1 MEGKFFFGHYLI
13 WVMLLLWQI
22 HGYKSCIL
30 KERKALLELKG
41 YLISKSSESLV
52 GSVLKAP
59 PEEPDLEYGE
69 AISVLSNYETWTN
82 DTKSDCCRWNGIKC
96 NRTSGRVNGLSVGSV
111 YFREPNSLL
120 NLSFLHPF
128 DEVQSLNLSGERYVQ
143 SYSGFF
149 DDVEGYKSL
158 RRLRNLEVLDVSWN
172 DLSNSIFPFLNAAT
186 SLTTLFLR
194 GNFRDG
200 PFPIKEFSHLTK
212 LKALDLSLNKFSGSM
227 ELQELKNLKNFEL
240 LNLCGNRLHGF
251 ISELTNLPK
260 LELLNLA
267 RNNFS
272 GPITAVCD
280 MKNLRELDLSEN
292 HFVGQLPLCLGSL
305 KKLRVLD
312 LSSNQF
318 SGNIPSSFSSLE
330 SLEYLS
336 LLNNN
341 FSSLFSLNPLTNLT
355 NLKVFKVSSTS
366 DKVQVESEGNSE
378 PKFQLRVAVL
388 RSCSLEKIPSF
399 LVYQKNLRLV
409 DLSSNRLSGNPPTW
423 LLLNNTQLEVLLLQ
437 KNSFTIFQMPTMVHS
452 LQVFDFSSNNIGGI
466 LPDSIG
472 LALPNLVHLNASSN
486 WFQGNF
492 PSSMGEMKNISFL
505 DLSYNNL
512 SGKLPRRFLRGCFQL
527 KYLKLSHNKF
537 SGHFL
542 PRRTSFTLLEVLR
555 IDNNLFTGKIG
566 VGLLGFT
573 YLSMLDMSHNCFTG
587 TIPSWISEFSNL
599 DFLLLANNFLEGTI
613 PPSLL
618 LVEFLDL
625 SGNLLSGALPSSQV
639 QGRIFFLN
647 NNNLTG
653 SIPDTLLEGV
663 QILDLRNN
671 KLSGSIPQFVN
682 TQDIKFLLL
691 RGNNL
696 TGSIP
701 RQLCDLSNIRLLDLS
716 DNKLNGFIPSC
727 LYKSSVLRGG
737 KESDIIYG
745 QYYRTLTFHS
755 EYYRSIFLVEEFQVY
770 SSAFQEIEIKFAT
783 KQRYDSYSPGESWYS
798 DSYTPGESLYSDSYS
813 PEESWLSDPGTNTSQ
828 FRRGILDYMYGMD
841 LSNNELSGVI
851 PTELGGLWKLRS
863 LNLSHNFLSS
873 SIPSSF
879 SNLKDIESLDLSYNM
894 LHGSIP
900 QQLTSLTFLEVFD
913 VSHNNISGIIPQGRQ
928 FNTFNESRYLGNPLL
943 CGPPTHISCEAKKS
957 SEEANKGGG
966 EEENE
971 ADMNRVVFYYGT
983 ASVYV
988 TTLVCIVVLMCF
1000 DCPWR
1005 RAWLRIVDA
1014 FIASAKNMLF

>member
-1 MEGKFFFGHYLI
+1 M
-13 WVMLLLWQI
+13 VASMMPLLSVVFI
-22 HGYKSCIL
+22 KYTDTKAAFRK
-30 KERKALLELKG
+30 KERLCW
-41 YLISKSSESLV
+41 SSRITSSLV
-52 GSVLKAP
+52 GSVLKAQ

-69 AISVLSNYETWTN
+69 AIPNLSNYETWSN

-96 NRTSGRVNGLSVGSV
+96 NRTSGRVIGLSVGV
-111 YFREPNSLL
+111 GYFREPSLL

-158 RRLRNLEVLDVSWN
+158 RRLRNLEILDVSRN
-172 DLSNSIFPFLNAAT
+172 DLNNSIFPFLNAAT

-200 PFPIKEFSHLTK
+200 PFPIKE
-212 LKALDLSLNKFSGSM
+212 
-227 ELQELKNLKNFEL
+227 LKNLKNLEV
-240 LNLCGNRLHGF
+240 LNLSGNRLHGF
-251 ISELTNLPK
+251 ISELMNLPK

-272 GPITAVCD
+272 GPITAVCE
-280 MKNLRELDLSEN
+280 MRNLRELDLSEN
-292 HFVGQLPLCLGSL
+292 HFVGPLPLCLGSL

-312 LSSNQF
+312 LSSNQL
-318 SGNIPSSFSSLE
+318 SGNLPSRRKLLSEFMMISCSGSSFSSLE

-341 FSSLFSLNPLTNLT
+341 FSSVFSLNPLNNLT

-366 DKVQVESEGNSE
+366 DKVQVETEDNSE
-378 PKFQLRVAVL
+378 PNFQLTVAVL
-388 RSCSLEKIPSF
+388 RSCSLEKIPPF

-409 DLSSNRLSGNPPTW
+409 DLSSNKLSGTVPTW
-423 LLLNNTQLEVLLLQ
+423 LLLNNTELEVLLLQ
-437 KNSFTIFQMPTMVHS
+437 KNSFTIFQLPTIVHT
-452 LQVFDFSSNNIGGI
+452 LQVFDFSSNNISGI
-466 LPDSIG
+466 FPHNISH
-472 LALPNLVHLNASSN
+472 ALPNLVHMNASSN
-486 WFQGNF
+486 GFQGNF
-492 PSSMGEMKNISFL
+492 PSSMSEMKNITFL

-512 SGKLPRRFLRGCFQL
+512 SGNLPRSFLTGCFQL

-542 PRRTSFTLLEVLR
+542 PKVTKFISLDVLR

-566 VGLLGFT
+566 VGLLSST
-573 YLSMLDMSHNCFTG
+573 DLSVLDMSNNFFAG
-587 TIPSWISEFSNL
+587 AIPSWISKLSRL
-599 DFLLLANNFLEGTI
+599 SFLLLSNNFLEGTI
-613 PPSLL
+613 PPSLFL
-618 LVEFLDL
+618 ISFLDL
-625 SGNLLSGALPSSQV
+625 SGNLFSGAIPSSEV

-647 NNNLTG
+647 NNSFTG

-671 KLSGSIPQFVN
+671 KLSGSIPHFVN
-682 TQDIKFLLL
+682 TQDIKILLL

-701 RQLCDLSNIRLLDLS
+701 RQLCELRNIRLLDIS
-716 DNKLNGFIPSC
+716 DNKISGSIPAC

-745 QYYRTLTFHS
+745 QYYRTLIFHS
-755 EYYRSIFLVEEFQVY
+755 EYYRSTFLVEEFQVY
-770 SSAFQEIEIKFAT
+770 FAAFQEIEIKFAT
-783 KQRYDSYSPGESWYS
+783 KQRYESYSPGESWYS
-798 DSYTPGESLYSDSYS
+798 DSYS
-813 PEESWLSDPGTNTSQ
+813 PESPDEFQLTDSGTNTSE

-900 QQLTSLTFLEVFD
+900 YQLTSLTFLEVFD
-913 VSHNNISGIIPQGRQ
+913 VSHNNLSGSIPQGRQ

-957 SEEANKGGG
+957 PPEEANNGGG
-966 EEENE
+966 EENE
-971 ADMNRVVFYYGT
+971 AAMDRVVFYYST

-988 TTLVCIVVLMCF
+988 TALVCIVALMIF